1 MSFKG
6 SNFNDRISEQKKAK
20 LEMLKRAQAKKLSPE
35 EAAKKAAERAERAAA
50 REIRQAE
57 NEKKRKFKALQAAA
71 LKAEKE
77 INKKRDTERLAAEQ
91 KARRDAKYAARKA
104 RR

>member
-6 SNFNDRISEQKKAK
+6 SNYNDRISEQKKAK

-35 EAAKKAAERAERAAA
+35 EAAAKAAKRAELAAA

-57 NEKKRKFKALQAAA
+57 NEKKRKFKALQDAA

-77 INKKRDTERLAAEQ
+77 MNKKRDAARLIEDQ
-91 KARRDAKYAARKA
+91 KAKRDAKYAARKA
-104 RR
+104 KR